1 MSTSFFPCCLALFLL
16 LLLAPNPLSQ
26 LLPPPKQGWSSP
38 VMKETP
44 RDNRPPKDFLLS
56 LEGKSCLDLICVGTV
71 EDAKVRAQ

>member
-1 MSTSFFPCCLALFLL
+1 
-16 LLLAPNPLSQ
+16 
-26 LLPPPKQGWSSP
+26 
-38 VMKETP
+38 MKETP

>member
-1 MSTSFFPCCLALFLL
+1 MLLSIISHFALGPKPPFPT
-16 LLLAPNPLSQ
+16 PP
-26 LLPPPKQGWSSP
+26 PPPKQGWSSP